1 MKNKKIVKVISIF
14 MLAAL
19 LLSTFAL
26 PVFATVDGE
35 EADLTFWDQLVD
47 AIFYIVE
54 LVITAFLVVCYL
66 IIGIVVVI
74 ALLFI
79 GALRLLFELGGA
91 MVDLIMLIVNGIIG
105 LF

>member
-26 PVFATVDGE
+26 PVFATVDRE
-35 EADLTFWDQLVD
+35 ESPTFWDQLVD

-66 IIGIVVVI
+66 IIGIVVVV

-91 MVDLIMLIVNGIIG
+91 MVDLIMLIVNGIMS

>member
-79 GALRLLFELGGA
+79 GALRLLFELGEA

>member
-1 MKNKKIVKVISIF
+1 MRNKKIVKVISIF